1 MRPDSD
7 SGPTEQAAATLLAA
21 REGAPIEELPIAL
34 RPRGMEEAYLI
45 QDLMAARGDIC
56 GWKVGGPASK
66 TPLFAPM
73 SLAGLHQNEGLFAR
87 PNQRLRC
94 VESEIAFLMG
104 RNRPPRSLRYT
115 KKEVV
120 EAISSCHPAIEIL
133 EAAFIE
139 PDAVDPLSMIADLQ
153 SHGGF
158 VAGSPFANWQT
169 FDFADEDAT
178 LEIDGVVRAQ
188 AKASNPAGTDLL
200 RLVVWLANHGSQRTG
215 GLRKGQWITTG
226 NWTGKL
232 RAPAGSS
239 VTVKFTHAGVVSIR
253 FAGTISQEP
262 SSQVNDSREG

>member
-1 MRPDSD
+1 M
-7 SGPTEQAAATLLAA
+7 EQAAAMLLAA
-21 REGAPIEELPIAL
+21 REGAPIKELPIAL
-34 RPRGMEEAYLI
+34 RPQGMEEAYLI
-45 QDLMAARGDIC
+45 QDLMATGGDVC

-73 SLAGLHQNEGLFAR
+73 SLAGFHQSESLFAL
-87 PNQRLRC
+87 PYQRLRG

-104 RNRPPRSLRYT
+104 QNLPPRSFRYT

-133 EAAFIE
+133 EAAFVE
-139 PDAVDPLSMIADLQ
+139 PDAVDPLSMIADVQ
-153 SHGGF
+153 SHSGF
-158 VAGSPFANWQT
+158 VAGPSFANWQT
-169 FDFADEDAT
+169 FDFADEDVT
-178 LEIDGVVRAQ
+178 LEIDGIVRAQ

-215 GLRKGQWITTG
+215 GLREGQWITTG

-253 FAGTISQEP
+253 FAEAISYER
-262 SSQVNDSREG
+262 SSLANGPHEGSIE